1 MSDPGTSGPRSEKEI
16 FFEALEK
23 PTPQERAAF
32 LDGRPKRMLTPFTPD
47 AAFSPVAISMRGET
61 IS

>member
-1 MSDPGTSGPRSEKEI
+1 MATLTAPPV
-16 FFEALEK
+16 A
-23 PTPQERAAF
+23 RAAF